1 MPFLCEALPPSRQL
15 CSVTDV
21 KTNSKCPAGQGAKP
35 SPSVVGQEAKASP
48 NIVGQGAKASPRVVE
63 PFSGDAPHCP
73 AQDSSCLRTSQQIA
87 AEGPRDADGS
97 SELEQCPSRGTY
109 WDIRFQPRRR
119 TSRSSPSR
127 PSPAIS
133 DAASARELPYVGVTG
148 VHTQRRVCV
157 TQQR

>member
-1 MPFLCEALPPSRQL
+1 MGRSLSHDSTNSQK
-15 CSVTDV
+15 TNV

-48 NIVGQGAKASPRVVE
+48 NIVGQGAKASPRVVG

-109 WDIRFQPRRR
+109 WDIRFQPRWSNRNENYLLKR
-119 TSRSSPSR
+119 
-127 PSPAIS
+127 
-133 DAASARELPYVGVTG
+133 
-148 VHTQRRVCV
+148 
-157 TQQR
+157 